1 MIETPVRSR
10 KDPLKELKMEDIK
23 IEFVDLCVLPADGM
37 GMNIV
42 EFESDI
48 GSPADAGMEMEI
60 DGASDASGS
69 DTVRPRKRAKLDH
82 LSPEEKAQ
90 HRKMMNRISAQSA
103 RDRQKALMMQQEVTI
118 KGLHGTTDSLKK
130 QNAVLVKTNE
140 TLVTENSTLKDEN
153 ERLSNL
159 VLELEAKLKLTS
171 QNSNMTSMDQQQP
184 ITPSIKP
191 EVEDGADKPCCGSA
205 SEPAVLHTV
214 PLPKEPSEPLQKLSL
229 ILLLWMLYH
238 GIWTHQ
244 KSCKSSENSQ
254 KESLVENN
262 SCQSSSSLT
271 HLQKQLFHKWLL
283 RPRPQELEQRTPG

>member
-10 KDPLKELKMEDIK
+10 KDPLKEIKMEDIK

-42 EFESDI
+42 EFDSDA
-48 GSPADAGMEMEI
+48 GSPMDDAEMEM
-60 DGASDASGS
+60 DMSSDASGG

-103 RDRQKALMMQQEVTI
+103 RDRQKALMIQQEGTI
-118 KGLHGTTDSLKK
+118 KVLHGTADTLKK
-130 QNAVLVKTNE
+130 QNTVLAKTNE
-140 TLVTENSTLKDEN
+140 TLVTENSTLKEEN
-153 ERLSNL
+153 QRLSTL
-159 VLELEAKLKLTS
+159 VMELEAKLKAAS
-171 QNSNMTSMDQQQP
+171 QNSNVMSMEEEQP
-184 ITPSIKP
+184 TNSSIKL
-191 EVEDGADKPCCGSA
+191 EVENDADKPCCGSA

-229 ILLLWMLYH
+229 ILLLWTLYH

-262 SCQSSSSLT
+262 SCLSSNSLMQ
-271 HLQKQLFHKWLL
+271 LQKLLFHKWLL